1 MNLDTLLY
9 RQVHPNH
16 VLTNG
21 RRLSSEVFVPEG
33 KDSNE
38 FSTYNGD
45 LISAEGALE
54 HYTVKLGRKSVG
66 IIGLTVAVFLQH
78 GLTPIHDGLEFP
90 EHVTVIYPD
99 GITRNQRKKRARS
112 LAIAATTW
120 YARA

>member
-1 MNLDTLLY
+1 MNRDTLLY

-16 VLTNG
+16 VLPDG
-21 RRLSSEVFVPEG
+21 RRLSSEVFVPED
-33 KDSNE
+33 KASNE
-38 FSTYNGD
+38 ISTYHGD
-45 LISAEGALE
+45 LISAEDALE

-112 LAIAATTW
+112 LATAATTW